1 MSDQGPTDP
10 TRPERPVGGDPAA
23 DEPTTVHR
31 TTETTDTAPRREAV
45 PPEAAG
51 GVSTGLAILAALAVG
66 LIGLLIGYLVFGGD
80 DDDAG
85 DTTTVIEDTAEEE
98 ATIAE
103 LETERDQLAEQVQ
116 DLAGRVEELEAELET
131 VRQERDELQSELED
145 QPETVAAPSVV
156 GDDVEEARA
165 VAEENGWIFI
175 ERPAATPD
183 GAEPGT
189 VVEQYPDPGSPMIEG
204 SVLAV
209 DVEPEPDEPQ

>member
-1 MSDQGPTDP
+1 MSDQDP
-10 TRPERPVGGDPAA
+10 TRPQEPVPGERLPPQEATSV
-23 DEPTTVHR
+23 TR
-31 TTETTDTAPRREAV
+31 TETETGPRESV
-45 PPEAAG
+45 PPGPPTG

-66 LIGLLIGYLVFGGD
+66 LLGLLVGYLLFEGD
-80 DDDAG
+80 DDDAA
-85 DTTTVIEDTAEEE
+85 DTTTVVEDTADEE

-103 LETERDQLAEQVQ
+103 LEAERDQLAEQVE
-116 DLAGRVEELEAELET
+116 DLAGQVEDLESDLET
-131 VRQERDELQSELED
+131 ARQERDELQAQLED
-145 QPETVAAPSVV
+145 QPEIVAAPSVV

-175 ERPAATPD
+175 ERPAATSD

-189 VVEQYPDPGSPMIEG
+189 VVEQYPDPGDPMVEG